1 MGDIFPDEGLDYLLS
16 IVPKNGAS
24 PSNLFMGL
32 YTAAGGTSVPAS
44 NATLAGLA
52 GAGTVGFAE
61 VSATLWTTYTRQTHV
76 SGSWGAQG
84 ASVVWTT
91 TGRIVTGGQ
100 LTFPAPSAP
109 YAPALPIAGFFLS
122 NNYTTGVACYYS
134 NFSDTNPIASLA
146 IGDLVKVTPSFGF
159 GNY

>member
-1 MGDIFPDEGLDYLLS
+1 MADIFPDEGLDALLA
-16 IVPKNGAS
+16 IVPKNG
-24 PSNLFMGL
+24 SNVANMFMGL
-32 YTAAGGTSVPAS
+32 FTAAGGTSVPAS

-52 GAGTVGFAE
+52 GAGTAGFAE
-61 VSATLWTTYTRQTHV
+61 ISTTLWSTYTRQTHV

-100 LTFPAPSAP
+100 LAFPAPSSP
-109 YAPALPIAGFFLS
+109 YAPALPIAGFFLAS
-122 NNYTTGVACYYS
+122 LFSGGVAYYYS
-134 NFSDTNPIASLA
+134 NFSDTTAIASLA
-146 IGDLVKVTPSFGF
+146 IGDLVKVTPSFGL